1 MFGIEKFPIWH
12 ARVHSS
18 RRRCRRHISFH
29 LGDRMCN
36 ADVGSEY
43 VKCTSKFLVTD
54 SSKTSTKREHVRAVA
69 IKIVIEKYPVD
80 DGYLH
85 KHAHLRGSAVA
96 IISIMNLPN
105 KIAAFLPGNPSSW
118 RRRRNVSAGIPTS
131 RKCAVHSRFCSS
143 SIPEVLMQLDFKY
156 IVIQVSKPSRLCR
169 ATVVTTMSD
178 SR

>member
-1 MFGIEKFPIWH
+1 MHECTRPEDAAEDIFRFTSAIGCVM
-12 ARVHSS
+12 RMLDQNTSS
-18 RRRCRRHISFH
+18 
-29 LGDRMCN
+29 
-36 ADVGSEY
+36 
-43 VKCTSKFLVTD
+43 KWCTSKFLVTD